1 MKNEKNN
8 IGGFL
13 LIVLIYVMGTI
24 IALTNAVSLNAVMKN
39 YQYNVL
45 IILIVMELFTN
56 LILSTGIMELLSI
69 KLAVLSK
76 GNKKLI
82 LILFGLL
89 MFFISAFLNNITAV
103 MMILPI
109 VFVLLK
115 TIGVSK
121 KYLNLFFAMILA
133 MSNTGGASSPIG
145 DFPAIVIMNSG
156 ITSFLGYLV
165 RAFPMFLLTSI
176 LLIMWW
182 NRKVKDD
189 KSKLYYRQLSIDLL
203 KSRYKNLIVKKDVLF
218 GLLIIFLFMFIGWS
232 FVPQNLIPSE
242 LIAVLGYVI
251 AMFYCKLKKINIYQ
265 KIDFKPILTI
275 SSFLFLAE
283 VVSSIGILNDIA
295 SYLQM
300 NIVNQ
305 KYLIIVIMLITS
317 LVSGLFGPGPATSAM
332 MPVIINLCSKTFVLQ
347 ADWVAIAYAASICA
361 GSSLFM
367 WSATAGFILSKE
379 INSASILDEE
389 NSKKINWNIIDYL
402 KYGIQNYI
410 IQIVVAIIIIW
421 FVL

>member
-115 TIGVSK
+115 TIGVNK

-283 VVSSIGILNDIA
+283 VVSNIGILNDIA

-317 LVSGLFGPGPATSAM
+317 LVSGLFGAGPATSAM

-379 INSASILDEE
+379 INSANILDEE

>member
-317 LVSGLFGPGPATSAM
+317 LVSGLFGAGPATSAM